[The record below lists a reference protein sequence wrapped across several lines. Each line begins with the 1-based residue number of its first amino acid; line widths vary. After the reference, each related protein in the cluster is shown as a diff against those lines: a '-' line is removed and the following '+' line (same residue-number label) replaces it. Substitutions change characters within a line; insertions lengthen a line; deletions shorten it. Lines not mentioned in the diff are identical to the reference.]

1 MANDIDKTSPHY
13 KGEFGSIY
21 EVNQKFPSG
30 GVEGD
35 YVAIDGW
42 AHYWNADRGTWCV
55 NAQRDSYWDEL
66 ITGIIEKFKLFKGAT
81 YMGVAGLDTVP
92 AKAIG
97 AKMYYF
103 ATVAGTYK
111 NFGGLVVPQGINV
124 LYSENG
130 SSWVC
135 STLLEVA
142 QELGVSTRMVVSQK
156 VVNDAL
162 NLKANQSSVNEALA
176 KKADKETV
184 DIELGKKANKADMD
198 VELGK
203 KFDKESV
210 AQESGDSEV
219 LVMSQKAV
227 SDKLNNLS
235 TKVKNVENE
244 NTSEENDAVEIYDN
258 NGNLKHA
265 IDESHANFTN
275 LQSNGKKVLTEHQDI
290 SGKADK
296 KYVDDELT
304 KKQYVIRAISTE
316 KTTDSEETI
325 IIHDNSEQKIMELT
339 REGLAAKDFK
349 LIDGNKKFS
358 EIINLINTEYYDYV
372 HRDYLESSD
381 VYRIA
386 VNTINGS
393 ESMSEKTLTT
403 KFIKLI
409 SNIFWCNFGWTNY
422 NGTKLSIRVLFY
434 NADKTFIS
442 GYEKHQLNRNI
453 KVPDGA
459 EYVRFSILKYDTF
472 LPEEIDDLKF
482 SVKPY
487 KQVARK
493 VRFDYPTDYI
503 DYSKELTDM
512 KFINSPET
520 ILEQV
525 YSKFDTL
532 ASSNSDYIT
541 ELDAAEIAG
550 LTYPSYC
557 NLNGEANGEYL
568 ATPSYTIKVW
578 KLSMNN
584 DSLYKGILGRKI
596 KVLMVSGEHGNEI
609 SSPYNLYLFAKSL
622 CERYNVDRDILAL
635 RTNFEFYFIPCLSGY
650 SQYHQLRGNANG
662 VNIMRNFPT
671 YNWRVSGEE
680 TKTSQYG
687 NEYSGKEAASEFE
700 TQIEINIVK
709 KLGIDAVFGFH
720 NYDHATN
727 RSFYIITNNKDMTQA
742 CMKSCVDVKFA
753 QIKNM
758 PNVFGNNADIVTK
771 PYSPSALAEEEGYF
785 GIPSIYFEEYGLKC
799 AATIEISNGLSY
811 SNGKFDSTITPY
823 TSEFFMTSEYMIRN
837 CISHLLEDLTKLYNI

>member
-1 MANDIDKTSPHY
+1 MSINLTDELLAKTKKGKIASAKQVFLEGDKENLQQIGDKTHQLEDAV
-13 KGEFGSIY
+13 KDIT
-21 EVNQKFPSG
+21 VSG
-30 GVEGD
+30 GASTANAVSYNNETSGMTA
-35 YVAIDGW
+35 VTAQGAIDEL
-42 AHYWNADRGTWCV
+42 ATKNK
-55 NAQRDSYWDEL
+55 AQDA
-66 ITGIIEKFKLFKGAT
+66 IIET
-81 YMGVAGLDTVP
+81 
-92 AKAIG
+92 KAE
-97 AKMYYF
+97 K
-103 ATVAGTYK
+103 
-111 NFGGLVVPQGINV
+111 
-124 LYSENG
+124 S
-130 SSWVC
+130 
-135 STLLEVA
+135 EVA
-142 QELGVSTRMVVSQK
+142 TEL
-156 VVNDAL
+156 D
-162 NLKANQSSVNEALA
+162 
-176 KKADKETV
+176 
-184 DIELGKKANKADMD
+184 
-198 VELGK
+198 K
-203 KFDKESV
+203 KFDKESIL
-210 AQESGDSEV
+210 QESGNADDK
-219 LVMSQKAV
+219 VMSQKAV
-227 SDKLNNLS
+227 SDKLSDLFD
-235 TKVKNVENE
+235 KVKNIENE
-244 NTSEENDAVEIYDN
+244 NTSEKNDAVEIYNN
-258 NGNLKHA
+258 NGVLKHT
-265 IDESHANFTN
+265 IDEFHADFTN
-275 LQSNGKKVLTEHQDI
+275 LQSNGKNVLTNHQDI

-304 KKQYVIRAISTE
+304 KKQYVIREISTE
-316 KTTDSEETI
+316 KTTDSEEDI
-325 IIHDNSEQKIMELT
+325 IIYDDSEQKVMELT
-339 REGLAAKDFK
+339 RDGLAAKDFK
-349 LIDGNKKFS
+349 LIDGNKKIS

-372 HRDYLESSD
+372 HRDYLKSSD

-386 VNTINGS
+386 VSTINGS
-393 ESMSEKTLTT
+393 ESKTEKTLTT

-422 NGTKLSIRVLFY
+422 NGKKLSIRVLFY

-459 EYVRFSILKYDTF
+459 EYVRFSILKNDTF

-487 KQVARK
+487 KQVPRK

-503 DYSKELTDM
+503 DYSKELTGMD
-512 KFINSPET
+512 FINSPET

-525 YSKFDTL
+525 YSKFDAL

-550 LTYPSYC
+550 LTYPIYC

-622 CERYNVDRDILAL
+622 CERYNVDRDILAM

-671 YNWRVSGEE
+671 YNWRVSGED
-680 TKTSQYG
+680 TKTSQNS
-687 NEYSGKEAASEFE
+687 NEYSGEKPASEFE

-709 KLGIDAVFGFH
+709 NLGIDAVLGFH
-720 NYDHATN
+720 NYDHTSN
-727 RSFYIITNNKDMTQA
+727 RSFYIITNNKNMTQA

-785 GIPSIYFEEYGLKC
+785 GLPSIYFEEYGLEC

-811 SNGKFDSTITPY
+811 SNGKFDNTITPY

>member
-1 MANDIDKTSPHY
+1 MEKKYLNDSGLMRFWGKIKSYTKSVSDDLQGQINDKQQQITANKSAQDAKNALLDDNMKKLNTRDDQITETLNNISATGGASVASAVTYDNTTSQLTSANIQGAVDELQGSKIDKTS
-13 KGEFGSIY
+13 I
-21 EVNQKFPSG
+21 
-30 GVEGD
+30 
-35 YVAIDGW
+35 
-42 AHYWNADRGTWCV
+42 
-55 NAQRDSYWDEL
+55 L
-66 ITGIIEKFKLFKGAT
+66 
-81 YMGVAGLDTVP
+81 
-92 AKAIG
+92 
-97 AKMYYF
+97 
-103 ATVAGTYK
+103 
-111 NFGGLVVPQGINV
+111 
-124 LYSENG
+124 
-130 SSWVC
+130 
-135 STLLEVA
+135 
-142 QELGVSTRMVVSQK
+142 
-156 VVNDAL
+156 
-162 NLKANQSSVNEALA
+162 
-176 KKADKETV
+176 
-184 DIELGKKANKADMD
+184 
-198 VELGK
+198 
-203 KFDKESV
+203 
-210 AQESGDSEV
+210 QESGKAEDK
-219 LVMSQKAV
+219 VMSQKAV
-227 SDKLNNLS
+227 SDKLSELFD
-235 TKVKNVENE
+235 KVKNIENE
-244 NTSEENDAVEIYDN
+244 NTSEKNDAVEIYNN
-258 NGNLKHA
+258 NGVLKHT
-265 IDESHANFTN
+265 IDEFHADFTN
-275 LQSNGKKVLTEHQDI
+275 LQSNGKNVLTNHQDI

-304 KKQYVIRAISTE
+304 KKQYVIREISTE
-316 KTTDSEETI
+316 KTTDSEEDI
-325 IIHDNSEQKIMELT
+325 IIYDDSEQKVMELT
-339 REGLAAKDFK
+339 RDGLAAKDFK
-349 LIDGNKKFS
+349 LIDGNKKIS

-372 HRDYLESSD
+372 HRDYLKSSD

-386 VNTINGS
+386 VSTINGS
-393 ESMSEKTLTT
+393 ESKTEKTLTT

-409 SNIFWCNFGWTNY
+409 SNIFWCNFGWKNY
-422 NGTKLSIRVLFY
+422 NGKKLSIRVLFY

-459 EYVRFSILKYDTF
+459 EYVRFSILKNDTF

-487 KQVARK
+487 KQVPRK

-503 DYSKELTDM
+503 DYSKELTGMD
-512 KFINSPET
+512 FINSPET

-525 YSKFDTL
+525 YSKFDAL

-550 LTYPSYC
+550 LTYPIYC

-622 CERYNVDRDILAL
+622 CERYNVDRDILAM

-671 YNWRVSGEE
+671 YNWMVSGEE
-680 TKTSQYG
+680 TKTSQNG
-687 NEYSGKEAASEFE
+687 NEYSGEEPASEFE

-709 KLGIDAVFGFH
+709 NLGIDAVLGFH
-720 NYDHATN
+720 NYDHTSN
-727 RSFYIITNNKDMTQA
+727 RSFYIITNNKNMTQA

-785 GIPSIYFEEYGLKC
+785 GLPSIYFEEYGLEC

-811 SNGKFDSTITPY
+811 SNGKFDNTITPY